1 LASRVGGWIECR
13 EVGIPIR
20 DPSAL
25 RNSQLPREESIGFMI
40 AQNLLVD
47 RIQLGIRL
55 RVLFTSLSVHPGL
68 SLRESDG
75 AGSRQQ

>member
-25 RNSQLPREESIGFMI
+25 RSCQLPYEESIGFVI
-40 AQNLLVD
+40 PQNLLVD
-47 RIQLGIRL
+47 RIQLSICF
-55 RVLFTSLSVHPGL
+55 RVLTTSLSVHPGL
-68 SLRESDG
+68 GLRESGDG
-75 AGSRQQ
+75 KSRQQ